1 MAHLS
6 SDFLDFFRELAQNN
20 HKDWFDAN
28 RKRYES
34 NVKKPFER
42 LVGEAIERAKKF
54 DEDIAIE
61 PKDAIFRI
69 NRDIRFSK
77 DKTPYKMNRTAIISP
92 YGRKDKTTPG
102 FYLYVGPDKVMM
114 GGGAYEVP
122 TADLANLRNAL
133 LHNYDLFNSFI
144 TDPSFKKKFGGIQ
157 GEEHK
162 RLPKELGI
170 AADNG
175 KPLLYKK
182 QLYFMGEMPAETC
195 LKENFVD
202 VIEEYMKAALPV
214 TNFLREA
221 L

>member
-1 MAHLS
+1 MAHLP

-20 HKDWFDAN
+20 HKEWFDAN

-34 NVKKPFER
+34 NVKKPFEN
-42 LVGEAIERAKKF
+42 LVADVIERARKY
-54 DEDIAIE
+54 DPDLTLSA
-61 PKDAIFRI
+61 KDAIFRI

-77 DKTPYKMNRTAIISP
+77 DKTPYKLNRTAIISP

-133 LHNYDLFNSFI
+133 QHNYDLFNSLI
-144 TDPSFKKKFGGIQ
+144 TEPKFKKAFGAIQ

-170 AADNG
+170 EADNG

-182 QLYFMGEMPAETC
+182 QLFFMGELPAATCERDDFSEIVEEHIKTAMP
-195 LKENFVD
+195 
-202 VIEEYMKAALPV
+202 VIS
-214 TNFLREA
+214 FLREA
-221 L
+221 I